1 MGHAVRCDVRL
12 CVLVVAKR
20 DLNARGCECRLTSGS
35 SGRVPAGFAR
45 LHAPLNRVVGVTSSG
60 EAVKQSWVRAVILG
74 LLVGGINWLGRGV
87 ALRSPEPFVLRDLA
101 TDFALIVVLS
111 ASFPYFF
118 QGADASHGD
127 LRRAM
132 KRTAMALGVAA
143 VVSGVVAILALS
155 QPRVTHQERSTLA

>member
-1 MGHAVRCDVRL
+1 M
-12 CVLVVAKR
+12 
-20 DLNARGCECRLTSGS
+20 
-35 SGRVPAGFAR
+35 
-45 LHAPLNRVVGVTSSG
+45 
-60 EAVKQSWVRAVILG
+60 KQSWVRAVILG

-101 TDFALIVVLS
+101 TDFALILVLS
-111 ASFPYFF
+111 ASLAYFF
-118 QGADASHGD
+118 QGAAASHGD

-155 QPRVTHQERSTLA
+155 QTAGHPSRTLYVGVIFSYAVWPGGFGLAFLAVAYSRALVRVLDADTGQGAHRDRTPTTRSS